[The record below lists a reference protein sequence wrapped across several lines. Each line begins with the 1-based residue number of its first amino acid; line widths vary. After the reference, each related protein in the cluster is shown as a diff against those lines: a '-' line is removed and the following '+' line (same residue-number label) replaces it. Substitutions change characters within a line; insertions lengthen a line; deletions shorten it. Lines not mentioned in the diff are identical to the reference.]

1 MLSLPPLHD
10 DLLRAVDAMAG
21 LPFHQLLQQQG
32 ILQNLARDLAFN
44 GLRQGVHLSP
54 GEGLEM
60 LAQVCA
66 GLPFEA
72 PASPEGD
79 WIGTLPEPCRETVK
93 QRWNHL
99 LLEKALDDQYGER
112 VEAHFLDRR
121 DDLEQVVFRLMRL
134 PQRGLA
140 EEFYL
145 RLVDDQVSF
154 GDLARGHSLGD
165 ERMTRGIVGPI
176 EIGQL
181 HNSLRTVLR
190 TLAEGDC
197 HPPFLLDNAIV
208 LVRLE
213 HRCPACLTDALRSRL
228 IQELLQPDL
237 QALIETGL
245 AALAGTLAPVAE
257 LQPASLVMAGG

>member
-10 DLLRAVDAMAG
+10 DLLRAVEAMAG
-21 LPFHQLLQQQG
+21 ISLHQLLQQQG
-32 ILQNLARDLAFN
+32 ILRKLARDLALN
-44 GLRQGVHLSP
+44 GLRQGVRLSH

-60 LAQVCA
+60 LAQACA
-66 GLPFEA
+66 GLPFEP
-72 PASPEGD
+72 PASLDGD
-79 WIGTLPEPCRETVK
+79 WIGTLPEPCRDTVK
-93 QRWNHL
+93 QRWNQL
-99 LLEKALDDQYGER
+99 LLEKALDDHYGER
-112 VEAHFLDRR
+112 VEAHFLARR
-121 DDLEQVVFRLMRL
+121 DDLEQLVFRLMRL

-154 GDLARGHSLGD
+154 GDLACRHSLGD

-190 TLAEGDC
+190 TLAEGEC
-197 HPPFLLDNAIV
+197 HPPFQLDNAIV

-213 HRCPACLTDALRSRL
+213 HRRPACLTDALRSRL
-228 IQELLQPDL
+228 MQELLEPDL
-237 QALIETGL
+237 QEWIEAGL

-257 LQPASLVMAGG
+257 LQPSSLVMAGG